1 MTFHF
6 SWFTCCFSLVHCHFA
21 FSFSRFLL
29 QFFSTNHLAYARCHL
44 NCLTNRIFHSFLHF
58 DGAFVNN
65 CDPCN
70 CTLNSLLHVHTRFQA
85 QICIEHWILTDEI
98 TWLLFTLQ
106 QGSAFDEK
114 SEDYA
119 ELPPNQRRKK
129 LLQKIDQIQTQ
140 INQETAVRYVT
151 LLNIYSLL
159 PVRFECT

>member
-1 MTFHF
+1 M
-6 SWFTCCFSLVHCHFA
+6 
-21 FSFSRFLL
+21 LL
-29 QFFSTNHLAYARCHL
+29 DRS
-44 NCLTNRIFHSFLHF
+44 LTNEMPLLLS
-58 DGAFVNN
+58 
-65 CDPCN
+65 
-70 CTLNSLLHVHTRFQA
+70 SLSLK
-85 QICIEHWILTDEI
+85 
-98 TWLLFTLQ
+98 

-159 PVRFECT
+159 CEFDFHVHNRLGERCLLITK